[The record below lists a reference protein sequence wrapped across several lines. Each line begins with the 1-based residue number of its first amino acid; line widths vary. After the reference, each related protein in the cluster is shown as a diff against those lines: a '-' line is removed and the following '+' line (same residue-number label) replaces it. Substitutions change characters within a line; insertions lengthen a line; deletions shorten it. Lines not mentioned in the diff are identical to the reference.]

1 MNDKNLKP
9 LSGRTKSEQRD
20 IARKGGQ
27 KSGESRRKQKLMS
40 QIYADILAEKTGQK
54 KGLDLKTVVRTIL
67 QDGGAPAVSM
77 LKEIRE
83 ATEGNKTTI
92 SNPDGSPLIPQKI
105 TFEIVDPN
113 DPQHPNSESIPGS
126 SDPGKV

>member
-1 MNDKNLKP
+1 MG
-9 LSGRTKSEQRD
+9 S
-20 IARKGGQ
+20 KGG
-27 KSGESRRKQKLMS
+27 KASAKAKKERKLMS

-113 DPQHPNSESIPGS
+113 DPKHSDSESIPGS
-126 SDPGKV
+126 SDPVKV